1 MGFPLVQKLRLPR
14 KLSDFAL
21 NFFGEILIAEAVH
34 VGNALAYQLECL
46 GAVKQVK
53 SLFVRQALVFGN
65 EPYDARVFTL
75 EKCYGTV
82 SCRFQHASLPH
93 ETYQVLDDVFA
104 GERMQNIIAGD
115 DVVHQYTGLLQA
127 SVHIGL
133 AHAQ

>member
-1 MGFPLVQKLRLPR
+1 MGFPLAQKLRLPR

-46 GAVKQVK
+46 GAVEQVE

-75 EKCYGTV
+75 EKCWVRLYGSKV
-82 SCRFQHASLPH
+82 YCLQKM
-93 ETYQVLDDVFA
+93 EVGVKNVL
-104 GERMQNIIAGD
+104 RGD
-115 DVVHQYTGLLQA
+115 ANL
-127 SVHIGL
+127 
-133 AHAQ
+133 